1 MEENK
6 SYLKEQI
13 ITYLGNK
20 RSLLSKI
27 EECVLEIKKE
37 LCKKKIVSVDLFSGS
52 GIVARMLKQHSTKVI
67 ANDLEHYSYIINS
80 CYLSNRNEFEEDK
93 YQECLEIIK
102 NKLKKPIEDGII
114 RLNYSPKD
122 EDNISETDRVFYTI
136 KNAITIDT
144 IRKAIDEIPYK
155 EYQKFFIAPLLYES
169 SVHVNTSGVF
179 KGFYKTKKDE
189 QGKQYGKYGGE
200 GANALERIKGDIK
213 LKKPILSNFETDYEV
228 YMEDANELVKRIDEV
243 DLIYID
249 PPYNQHPYGSNYF
262 MLNTI
267 VDNKI
272 DGELSK
278 VAGIPK
284 MWNKSRYNKKNEI
297 KETFSDLI
305 SNCRSKYVLVSYNS
319 EGFLMY
325 NDIVS
330 ILGEYGEVSVVNIEY
345 PTFRASRNLQNR
357 NKHVTEFIFIL
368 KKK

>member
-1 MEENK
+1 M
-6 SYLKEQI
+6 
-13 ITYLGNK
+13 
-20 RSLLSKI
+20 
-27 EECVLEIKKE
+27 
-37 LCKKKIVSVDLFSGS
+37 
-52 GIVARMLKQHSTKVI
+52 
-67 ANDLEHYSYIINS
+67 
-80 CYLSNRNEFEEDK
+80 
-93 YQECLEIIK
+93 
-102 NKLKKPIEDGII
+102 
-114 RLNYSPKD
+114 
-122 EDNISETDRVFYTI
+122 
-136 KNAITIDT
+136 
-144 IRKAIDEIPYK
+144 
-155 EYQKFFIAPLLYES
+155 
-169 SVHVNTSGVF
+169 
-179 KGFYKTKKDE
+179 
-189 QGKQYGKYGGE
+189 
-200 GANALERIKGDIK
+200 ERIKGDIK